1 MEKLSTDVLEQML
14 KDSVLYDEDGSLLS
28 PEDRA
33 DGLDVVRKNLAKFG
47 EVFDDIDSMDMRT
60 RLTLI
65 PVFIKVVDTYIDMT
79 NKHEELLAAG
89 K

>member
-1 MEKLSTDVLEQML
+1 MEKLGTDVIEQML
-14 KDSVLYDEDGSLLS
+14 KDSVLYDDDGSLLS

-33 DGLDVVRKNLAKFG
+33 DGLDIVRKNLAKFG

-79 NKHEELLAAG
+79 KKHEKLLEAG

>member
-47 EVFDDIDSMDMRT
+47 EVLDDIDSMDMST

-89 K
+89 E